1 MNLSHRPLMTLN
13 EYYIA
18 CAKCP
23 WREMPNECKRAQKL
37 KSMPCYK
44 QVIKMHYDN
53 IPLHITID
61 QYFYFMTAD
70 RIYKQLVDE
79 LYLGGY

>member
-44 QVIKMHYDN
+44 
-53 IPLHITID
+53 
-61 QYFYFMTAD
+61 
-70 RIYKQLVDE
+70 
-79 LYLGGY
+79 